1 MGVFSQLAIDQFGVK
16 VNLIY
21 DLGFLPEIFFK
32 KMPRGKAGSDSF
44 PGYPKGAKNA
54 FSYFVTVCREE
65 HAKRFP
71 DEQCEPLQFNKMAE
85 LDKKRFA
92 TELNAY
98 SQTNPDVPKKRK
110 ARKPKDPRAPKRSM
124 SAFFHYASDE
134 RPKVRAANPNFAVGD
149 IAKELGRRWAEAD
162 PSHKSKYEARA
173 EKDRERYIKQKAEF
187 QQVLE
192 DEKNGIVHKDSK
204 DIRKKF
210 IDSDAEEEVEEAEP
224 VEDDEAESE

>member
-1 MGVFSQLAIDQFGVK
+1 MSSINLNVFSQLAIDQFGVK

-21 DLGFLPEIFFK
+21 DLGFLPEIFLK

-71 DEQCEPLQFNKMAE
+71 DEQCEPLQFNKKCGERWRTMTSKEQSKFNHMAE

-124 SAFFHYASDE
+124 
-134 RPKVRAANPNFAVGD
+134 
-149 IAKELGRRWAEAD
+149 
-162 PSHKSKYEARA
+162 
-173 EKDRERYIKQKAEF
+173 
-187 QQVLE
+187 
-192 DEKNGIVHKDSK
+192 
-204 DIRKKF
+204 
-210 IDSDAEEEVEEAEP
+210 
-224 VEDDEAESE
+224 